1 MATRTSQRPLTKTEL
16 AQYPRSVAQEVEY
29 PQIRYVVP
37 PTRMDGIPT
46 GQAPRMR
53 HDLGCQHFEWPD
65 GTALGEP
72 KLATEEQMHS
82 LRACKSCVKRRERSG
97 STGVEERARGPLWG
111 ALSQLRADAPTNRG
125 VRLLRLIEPWRA
137 AGSAVTFSLRCSSTR
152 TRITRAR
159 P

>member
-1 MATRTSQRPLTKTEL
+1 MRQPPASSAIEL
-16 AQYPRSVAQEVEY
+16 EKYTRSVAQEVEY

-65 GTALGEP
+65 GTALSEP

-82 LRACKSCVKRRERSG
+82 LRACKSCVERQGRSG
-97 STGVEERARGPLWG
+97 STASRSARRDRYGELCPNCGLTLPL
-111 ALSQLRADAPTNRG
+111 TNR
-125 VRLLRLIEPWRA
+125 VCDYCA
-137 AGSAVTFSLRCSSTR
+137 
-152 TRITRAR
+152 
-159 P
+159 